1 MGNIKSECNIP
12 CKQTSVSIIIIFKNF
27 KFIDSLKISSRL
39 IEKRKRKLANVI
51 KIDLDPLVET
61 TESYYPEF
69 SLSGFLADCG
79 GSLGLWMGLGAVQLI
94 SSAVDFFSML
104 KSKNK
109 HYRHNI
115 KIVNNR

>member
-1 MGNIKSECNIP
+1 MQTDKCKYIIK
-12 CKQTSVSIIIIFKNF
+12 FKNF
-27 KFIDSLKISSRL
+27 KFKDSLKISSRL
-39 IEKRKRKLANVI
+39 FEKRKMKLANII

-61 TESYYPEF
+61 NESYYPEF

-104 KSKNK
+104 KSNNQN
-109 HYRHNI
+109 YGHNI
-115 KIVNNR
+115 KIVNNK

>member
-1 MGNIKSECNIP
+1 M
-12 CKQTSVSIIIIFKNF
+12 
-27 KFIDSLKISSRL
+27 
-39 IEKRKRKLANVI
+39 KLANII

-104 KSKNK
+104 KSNNQN
-109 HYRHNI
+109 YGRNI
-115 KIVNNR
+115 KIVNNK